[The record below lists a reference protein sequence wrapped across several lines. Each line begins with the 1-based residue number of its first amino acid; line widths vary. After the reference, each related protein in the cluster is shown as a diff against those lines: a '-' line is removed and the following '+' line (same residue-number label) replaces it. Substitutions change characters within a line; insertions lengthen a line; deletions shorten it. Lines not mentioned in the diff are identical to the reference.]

1 VETQTCFV
9 LSLLFSYL
17 TKYKESNFTSD
28 FYSPPNHFNMKRRNF
43 IYSSS
48 LIAMSMGVFGKIKWD
63 GHAYIGEDPTTTD
76 ILGPFYR
83 PGAPLRTELVQQGTK
98 GQLLHFSGTV
108 FAKDGKTPLKNS
120 LVEIWHCDENGV
132 YDNTSDDYIYRASFK
147 TGNDGK
153 YHFKTILPVPYMVG
167 AEITRPAHIHMRI
180 SGNTQQDLVTQVY
193 FKGDE
198 NISKDESAGDPRS
211 LNRILESSTN
221 SKNEKVV
228 KFDIVLKDE
237 YVLDATAFKKIT
249 GLYQMKDKSLVEFY
263 KQGDQLFAKIN
274 GQIME
279 AMDYKGSNSF
289 EGGLGRVKTQFEFPA
304 GAAVKVKVSYMEG
317 PDKFVTIEG
326 EKTLKYPG

>member
-1 VETQTCFV
+1 
-9 LSLLFSYL
+9 
-17 TKYKESNFTSD
+17 
-28 FYSPPNHFNMKRRNF
+28 MKRRNF

-48 LIAMSMGVFGKIKWD
+48 LIAMSAGVFGKIKWD
-63 GHAYIGEDPTTTD
+63 GHAFVGEDPTTTD

-83 PGAPLRTELVQQGTK
+83 PGAPLRTELIRQGTK

-132 YDNTSDDYIYRASFK
+132 YDNTSDEYIYRAAFQ
-147 TGNDGK
+147 TGSDGK

-167 AEITRPAHIHMRI
+167 AETTRPAHIHMRI

-237 YVLDATAFKKIT
+237 YVLDAAAFKKIT
-249 GLYQMKDKSLVEFY
+249 GLYRLNDKSQMEFY

-279 AMDYKGSNSF
+279 AMDYKGNNSF
-289 EGGLGRVKTQFEFPA
+289 EGGLGRVKTAFEFPA
-304 GAAVKVKVSYMEG
+304 GGSVKVKVTYMEG
-317 PDKFVTIEG
+317 PEKYITIEG
-326 EKTLKYPG
+326 DKMLKYPG